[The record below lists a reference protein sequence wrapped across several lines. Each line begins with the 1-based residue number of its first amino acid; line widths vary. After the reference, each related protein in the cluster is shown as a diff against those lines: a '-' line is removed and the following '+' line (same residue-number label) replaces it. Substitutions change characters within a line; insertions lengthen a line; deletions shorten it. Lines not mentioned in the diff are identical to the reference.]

1 LNIQQLYKKAKKREI
16 NSDWLCNEI
25 EKYSE
30 SYFLKTGGRVPNL
43 TLERLADILFYLIEK
58 EDQDR
63 EREKLKSKT
72 REDWLK
78 LEILKSESSPNQYQ
92 SIVSKIERYFE
103 LGMISENER
112 DKLKSKFRKCKHFKC
127 ENAVI
132 NEFGSSYCSLQCRN
146 DENNSKRRLKQTKTR
161 LIMGE
166 YIPKLSRSKE
176 REYRRHEKLI
186 LDEIKIK
193 YINRERF
200 GR

>member
-1 LNIQQLYKKAKKREI
+1 DR
-16 NSDWLCNEI
+16 C
-25 EKYSE
+25 
-30 SYFLKTGGRVPNL
+30 GNL
-43 TLERLADILFYLIEK
+43 LIYAIEK
-58 EDQDR
+58 EDQ
-63 EREKLKSKT
+63 EREKERLKKKT
-72 REDWLK
+72 RDEWVI
-78 LEILKSESSPNQYQ
+78 LEKERIPNTNHYKRILD
-92 SIVSKIERYFE
+92 KIDRYFN
-103 LGMISENER
+103 LGMIDSKER
-112 DKLKSKFRKCKHFKC
+112 DILKKRFRKCKHFKC

-146 DENNSKRRLKQTKTR
+146 DENNSKRQLKQTKTR